1 MEFRPFSLFRK
12 LALGVRGAPVWRGG
26 TGDMVA
32 SLYDDGIFLEVSPSA
47 AEMIGAAG
55 NLVGRSLFDF
65 VRREDRAAVRAAMAQ
80 ATTSPY
86 APASR
91 LRADFRLLRVRRA
104 AALAEITFKPLGR
117 GRLMALIRD
126 RSEELARSREIRI
139 EEERIARQAMPHS
152 IAAQTAPQTP
162 PETILSPDPAPTAQ
176 PELMANLSHEM
187 KTPLNAIMGFADSM
201 RAETYGPLGH
211 EKYVEYVGDI
221 HAAGAH
227 LQDLIAS
234 LFDYAKVETG
244 RYDLHP
250 VLGAPGPV
258 ARECA
263 AMIRDEAARAGLSL
277 RVNIAPDLPE
287 TMIDVRAVKQ
297 ILINLLTNAVKFT
310 AEGEIELSV
319 EEKCGAL
326 DFTVR
331 DTGIGMN
338 AIELAKQGGR
348 YSDTHKDG
356 VRGAKGSGLGLSLAF
371 SLAKLHGGALRLQS
385 ELGKGT
391 TARLTLP
398 VRRSFAG
405 GQESSAVSASVCDIQ
420 SQLDRVNAYRRDRAA
435 DAA

>member
-1 MEFRPFSLFRK
+1 MEFRPFALFKK
-12 LALGVRGAPVWRGG
+12 LASGARGGPVWRGG

-32 SLYDDGIFLEVSPSA
+32 ALYDDGIFLEVSPSA

-65 VRREDRAAVRAAMAQ
+65 VRREDRAAVRAAMVEA
-80 ATTSPY
+80 AASPY

-91 LRADFRLLRVRRA
+91 LRANFRLLRVRRA
-104 AALAEITFKPLGR
+104 AALAEITFTPLGR

-126 RSEELARSREIRI
+126 RSEELAQRRETRI
-139 EEERIARQAMPHS
+139 AEERVARQAMPHA
-152 IAAQTAPQTP
+152 IAAQSAPQTAHKINP
-162 PETILSPDPAPTAQ
+162 LPESAP
-176 PELMANLSHEM
+176 PELMANLCHEM

-211 EKYVEYVGDI
+211 EKYAEYAGDI

-227 LQDLIAS
+227 LQELIAS
-234 LFDYAKVETG
+234 LFDQAKAETG
-244 RYDLHP
+244 RYGLNP
-250 VLGAPGPV
+250 VLAAPGPV

-263 AMIRDEAARAGLSL
+263 AMIRGEAASAGLSL

-287 TMIDVRAVKQ
+287 TMIDARAVKQ

-338 AIELAKQGGR
+338 AVVLAKQGGR

-356 VRGAKGSGLGLSLAF
+356 VRGTKGSGLGLSLAF

-385 ELGKGT
+385 EPGKGT
-391 TARLTLP
+391 SARLTLP
-398 VRRSFAG
+398 VRSALAS
-405 GQESSAVSASVCDIQ
+405 GQSPAISSSACDIQ

-435 DAA
+435 RAA

>member
-1 MEFRPFSLFRK
+1 MEFRPIALFKK
-12 LALGVRGAPVWRGG
+12 LTSAARGGPVWRGG

-32 SLYDDGIFLEVSPSA
+32 ALYDDGVFLEVSPSA

-65 VRREDRAAVRAAMAQ
+65 VRREDRAAVRAAMVEA
-80 ATTSPY
+80 ASSAY

-91 LRADFRLLRVRRA
+91 LRANFRLLRVRRA
-104 AALAEITFKPLGR
+104 AAMAEITFTPLGR

-126 RSEELARSREIRI
+126 RSEEMARSRETRI
-139 EEERIARQAMPHS
+139 AEERVARQAMPHS
-152 IAAQTAPQTP
+152 VGVQSAPQISPEINPTP
-162 PETILSPDPAPTAQ
+162 ASLP

-187 KTPLNAIMGFADSM
+187 KTPLNAIMGFADAM
-201 RAETYGPLGH
+201 RTETYGPLGH
-211 EKYVEYVGDI
+211 EKYAEYVGDI

-227 LQDLIAS
+227 LQELIAS

-244 RYDLHP
+244 RYGLNP
-250 VLGAPGPV
+250 VLAAPGPV
-258 ARECA
+258 ARDCA
-263 AMIRDEAARAGLSL
+263 AMIRGEAASAGLSL

-287 TMIDVRAVKQ
+287 TMLDARVVKQ

-310 AEGEIELSV
+310 MEGDIELTV

-338 AIELAKQGGR
+338 AMVLAKQGGR

-356 VRGAKGSGLGLSLAF
+356 VRGTKGSGLGLSLAF

-385 ELGKGT
+385 EPGKGT
-391 TARLTLP
+391 SARFTLP
-398 VRRSFAG
+398 VRRALAS
-405 GQESSAVSASVCDIQ
+405 GQAAAASASVCDIQ
-420 SQLDRVNAYRRDRAA
+420 TQLDRVNAYRRDRAA
-435 DAA
+435 HAA

>member
-1 MEFRPFSLFRK
+1 MEFRPIALIKK
-12 LALGVRGAPVWRGG
+12 LASAARGGPVWRGG
-26 TGDMVA
+26 TGDIVA

-65 VRREDRAAVRAAMAQ
+65 VRREDRAAVRAAMVA
-80 ATTSPY
+80 ATTSAY

-91 LRADFRLLRVRRA
+91 LRANFRLLRVRRA
-104 AALAEITFKPLGR
+104 AALAEITFTPLGR

-126 RSEELARSREIRI
+126 RSEELARSRETRI
-139 EEERIARQAMPHS
+139 AEERVARQAMPHS
-152 IAAQTAPQTP
+152 VGVQSAPQISPESNPTP
-162 PETILSPDPAPTAQ
+162 TPAP

-187 KTPLNAIMGFADSM
+187 KTPLNAIMGFADAM

-211 EKYVEYVGDI
+211 EKYAEYVGDI

-227 LQDLIAS
+227 LQELIAS

-244 RYDLHP
+244 RYGLNP
-250 VLGAPGPV
+250 VLAAPGPA

-263 AMIRDEAARAGLSL
+263 AMIRSEAARAGLSL

-287 TMIDVRAVKQ
+287 TMIDARVVKQ

-338 AIELAKQGGR
+338 AMVLAKQGGR
-348 YSDTHKDG
+348 YSDTHQNG

-385 ELGKGT
+385 EPGKGT
-391 TARLTLP
+391 SARFTLP
-398 VRRSFAG
+398 VRRAFAG
-405 GQESSAVSASVCDIQ
+405 GQSPAVSPSACDIQ

>member
-1 MEFRPFSLFRK
+1 MEFRPIALFKK
-12 LALGVRGAPVWRGG
+12 LTSAARGGPVWRGG

-32 SLYDDGIFLEVSPSA
+32 ALYDDGIFLEVSPSA

-65 VRREDRAAVRAAMAQ
+65 VRREDRAVVRAAMVEA
-80 ATTSPY
+80 ANSAY
-86 APASR
+86 APASQ
-91 LRADFRLLRVRRA
+91 LRANFRLLRVRRA
-104 AALAEITFKPLGR
+104 AAMAEITFTPLGR

-126 RSEELARSREIRI
+126 RSEELARSRETRI
-139 EEERIARQAMPHS
+139 AEERVARQAMPHS
-152 IAAQTAPQTP
+152 VVAQAAPQISPEMNPTP
-162 PETILSPDPAPTAQ
+162 ALTPASLP

-187 KTPLNAIMGFADSM
+187 KTPLNAIMGFADAM

-211 EKYVEYVGDI
+211 EKYAEYVGDI

-227 LQDLIAS
+227 LQELIAS

-244 RYDLHP
+244 QYGLNP
-250 VLGAPGPV
+250 VLAAPGPA

-263 AMIRDEAARAGLSL
+263 AMIRGEASRAGLSL

-287 TMIDVRAVKQ
+287 TMIDARVVKQ

-310 AEGEIELSV
+310 MEGEIELSV

-331 DTGIGMN
+331 DTGIGMS
-338 AIELAKQGGR
+338 AMVLAKQGGR

-356 VRGAKGSGLGLSLAF
+356 VRGTKGSGLGLSLAF

-385 ELGKGT
+385 EPGKGT
-391 TARLTLP
+391 TARFTLP
-398 VRRSFAG
+398 VRRAFVS
-405 GQESSAVSASVCDIQ
+405 GQAPAASASVCDIQ
-420 SQLDRVNAYRRDRAA
+420 TQLDRVNAYRRDRAA
-435 DAA
+435 RAA

>member
-1 MEFRPFSLFRK
+1 MKFRPLSLFKK
-12 LALGVRGAPVWRGG
+12 LASVSRGGPVWRGG

-32 SLYDDGIFLEVSPSA
+32 SLYDDGIFLQVSPSA

-65 VRREDRAAVRAAMAQ
+65 VRREDRAEVRAAMTEA
-80 ATTSPY
+80 AASPY

-91 LRADFRLLRVRRA
+91 LRANFRLLRVRRS
-104 AALAEITFKPLGR
+104 AALAEITFTPLGR

-126 RSEELARSREIRI
+126 RSEELAQRRETRI
-139 EEERIARQAMPHS
+139 AEERVARQAMPHRVATQPALQS
-152 IAAQTAPQTP
+152 P
-162 PETILSPDPAPTAQ
+162 PENTLSPAPAQVLQ

-211 EKYVEYVGDI
+211 EKYAEYVGDI

-227 LQDLIAS
+227 LQELIAS

-244 RYDLHP
+244 RYGLNP
-250 VLGAPGPV
+250 VLAAPGPV

-263 AMIRDEAARAGLSL
+263 AMIRGEAAHAGLSL
-277 RVNIAPDLPE
+277 RVNIASDLPE

-310 AEGEIELSV
+310 AEGEVELSV

-356 VRGAKGSGLGLSLAF
+356 VRGTKGSGLGLSLAF

-385 ELGKGT
+385 EPGKGT
-391 TARLTLP
+391 SARLTLP
-398 VRRSFAG
+398 VRRVLAG
-405 GQESSAVSASVCDIQ
+405 GQESAAVSASTYDIQ

>member
-12 LALGVRGAPVWRGG
+12 LALGSRGGPVWRGG

-32 SLYDDGIFLEVSPSA
+32 ALYDDGIFLEVSPSA
-47 AEMIGAAG
+47 AEVIGAAG

-65 VRREDRAAVRAAMAQ
+65 VRREDRAAVRAAMSEA
-80 ATTSPY
+80 AASPY
-86 APASR
+86 APANR
-91 LRADFRLLRVRRA
+91 LRANFRLLRVRRA

-126 RSEELARSREIRI
+126 RSEELARSRETRI
-139 EEERIARQAMPHS
+139 AEERVARQAMPHA
-152 IAAQTAPQTP
+152 IAAQSAQQISPAINPTPASAP
-162 PETILSPDPAPTAQ
+162 

-211 EKYVEYVGDI
+211 EKYAEYVGDI

-227 LQDLIAS
+227 LQELIAS

-244 RYDLHP
+244 RYGLSP
-250 VLGAPGPV
+250 VLAAPGPV

-263 AMIRDEAARAGLSL
+263 AMIRGEAARAGLSL

-287 TMIDVRAVKQ
+287 TMIDARAVKQ

-338 AIELAKQGGR
+338 AMVLAKQGGR

-385 ELGKGT
+385 EPGKGT
-391 TARLTLP
+391 IARLTLP
-398 VRRSFAG
+398 VRRALAG
-405 GQESSAVSASVCDIQ
+405 GQESPAVSASAYDIQ

-435 DAA
+435 RAA

>member
-1 MEFRPFSLFRK
+1 MEFRSISLFRK
-12 LALGVRGAPVWRGG
+12 LVSGVRGGPVWRGG

-32 SLYDDGIFLEVSPSA
+32 SLYDDGVFLEVSSSA

-65 VRREDRAAVRAAMAQ
+65 VRREDRATVRAAMSEA
-80 ATTSPY
+80 AAGAY

-91 LRADFRLLRVRRA
+91 LRANFRLLRVRRA

-126 RSEELARSREIRI
+126 RGEELAQRRKTRI
-139 EEERIARQAMPHS
+139 AEERVACQAMPHS
-152 IAAQTAPQTP
+152 IATQSVLQMS
-162 PETILSPDPAPTAQ
+162 PEKILSPDPAPTA
-176 PELMANLSHEM
+176 PSELMANLSHEM

-211 EKYVEYVGDI
+211 EKYAEYASDI
-221 HAAGAH
+221 HTAGAH
-227 LQDLIAS
+227 LQQLIAS

-244 RYDLHP
+244 RYGLNP
-250 VLGAPGPV
+250 VLAAPGPV

-263 AMIRDEAARAGLSL
+263 AMIRGEAARAGLSL
-277 RVNIAPDLPE
+277 RINIATDLPE

-348 YSDTHKDG
+348 YSDTHKNG
-356 VRGAKGSGLGLSLAF
+356 VRGTKGSGLGLSLAF

-385 ELGKGT
+385 EPGKGT

-398 VRRSFAG
+398 VRRSLAG
-405 GQESSAVSASVCDIQ
+405 GHDRPAASASACDIQ
-420 SQLDRVNAYRRDRAA
+420 SQFDRVNAYRRDRAA
-435 DAA
+435 NAA